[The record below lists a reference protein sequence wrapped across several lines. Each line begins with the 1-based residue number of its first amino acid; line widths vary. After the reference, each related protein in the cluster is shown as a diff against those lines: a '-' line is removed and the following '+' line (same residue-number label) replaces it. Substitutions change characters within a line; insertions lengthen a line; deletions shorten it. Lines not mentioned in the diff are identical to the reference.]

1 MKVTQANAEEYQ
13 WGSSCLGWRFV
24 DRAEMSVIRER
35 MPPGTSEVRHHH
47 EKSRQFF
54 FILKGSAR
62 IELGGEQ
69 VQLTKDEGMEIPH
82 GIDHQIFNESDEDLE
97 FLLVSHPSTK
107 GDRIRSPQP

>member
-1 MKVTQANAEEYQ
+1 MKVTQATAEEYQ
-13 WGSSCLGWRFV
+13 WGAGCLGWRFV

-62 IELGGEQ
+62 IESGGEQ
-69 VQLTKDEGMEIPH
+69 VRLVKDEGMEIPP
-82 GIDHQIFNESDEDLE
+82 GLDHQIFNDCEEDLE
-97 FLLVSHPSTK
+97 FLLISQPATK
-107 GDRIRSPQP
+107 GDRILSPQP